1 MSDDY
6 NFFTAIVAGEKPEDI
21 INEYDKNK
29 TVTPY
34 VVYHY
39 KDAHNLKNIYVD
51 SCKDE
56 LNENGISDSEKDVIN
71 DEINYVNSLSD
82 DEFFDYFTVEYDL
95 DNEGNAVTDKNKK
108 GKYSYHQIGKMFCV
122 PFITLDGNEVFQA
135 RKKDIDWN
143 RIHLF
148 GQEIYRRA
156 WEMVMEKSEPMTDQ
170 EKNIFENMKNRT
182 AYFEKFKDKKRYVT
196 YATAFW
202 GYAFVDDNKWIDM
215 DSEKDGYDW
224 VSNFYERFIDPLD
237 DNTLLTIYECRK

>member
-1 MSDDY
+1 
-6 NFFTAIVAGEKPEDI
+6 
-21 INEYDKNK
+21 
-29 TVTPY
+29 
-34 VVYHY
+34 
-39 KDAHNLKNIYVD
+39 
-51 SCKDE
+51 
-56 LNENGISDSEKDVIN
+56 
-71 DEINYVNSLSD
+71 
-82 DEFFDYFTVEYDL
+82 
-95 DNEGNAVTDKNKK
+95 
-108 GKYSYHQIGKMFCV
+108 MFCV

-224 VSNFYERFIDPLD
+224 VSNFYERFIVPLD